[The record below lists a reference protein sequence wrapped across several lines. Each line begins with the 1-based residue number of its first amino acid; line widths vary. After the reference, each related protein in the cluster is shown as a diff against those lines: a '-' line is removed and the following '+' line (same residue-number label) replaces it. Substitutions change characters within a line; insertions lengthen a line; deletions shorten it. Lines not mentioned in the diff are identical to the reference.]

1 MIYKDENGRAKVLGD
16 NELMH
21 WKYIKKIREGKA
33 FRYFYTP
40 EEIRAYEEAKRSAN
54 NLDVPAEIWGHR
66 QGKMKETKKIADEA
80 FENRYKNLRKNAKET
95 WEYAKPQSSSSMRK
109 KNEKE
114 YSRNLD
120 KQMARSKDLKKRSD
134 ALNKSK
140 SNTIENGGRLHA
152 RMDYYD
158 TLNEKDKEKH
168 RRHIKEEVRLRRAED
183 RIKKAEKKKE
193 KLKSS
198 ATKSMSSIR
207 GESQDKIAKGKSAVE
222 KKKHDA
228 ASTLKSKSTVKKNKA
243 DSTIK
248 SKTAVKNSNKASAG
262 ERLEA
267 KRVAYK
273 TEDTIKEA
281 ANALRPGNRKY
292 RIVTENERRKN
303 KIRNRFRNIF

>member
-1 MIYKDENGRAKVLGD
+1 MLYEDENGRTKVLGD
-16 NELMH
+16 DELMH

-54 NLDVPAEIWGHR
+54 NLEVPAEIWGHR

-80 FENRYKNLRKNAKET
+80 FKNRYKNLKKNAKES

-120 KQMARSKDLKKRSD
+120 KQMARSKDLRKRSD

-158 TLNEKDKEKH
+158 TLNKKDKEKH
-168 RRHIKEEVRLRRAED
+168 RRHIKEEVKLRRAED
-183 RIKKAEKKKE
+183 RLKKVEKKKD
-193 KLKSS
+193 KIKAS
-198 ATKSMSSIR
+198 ATKSMSNIR
-207 GESQDKIAKGKSAVE
+207 EESKDKITKGRSAVE
-222 KKKHDA
+222 KLRKK
-228 ASTLKSKSTVKKNKA
+228 KKN
-243 DSTIK
+243 
-248 SKTAVKNSNKASAG
+248 
-262 ERLEA
+262 
-267 KRVAYK
+267 
-273 TEDTIKEA
+273 
-281 ANALRPGNRKY
+281 
-292 RIVTENERRKN
+292 
-303 KIRNRFRNIF
+303 